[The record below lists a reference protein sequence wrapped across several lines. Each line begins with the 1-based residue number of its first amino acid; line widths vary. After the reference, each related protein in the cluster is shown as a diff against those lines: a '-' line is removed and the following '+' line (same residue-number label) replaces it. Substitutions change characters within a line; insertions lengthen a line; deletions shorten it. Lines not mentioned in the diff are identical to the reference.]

1 MHAMSRGIWGT
12 GLLCFGSIRGAS
24 LVTRHFR
31 SEETDMRS
39 NKVTVIWGILTLVS
53 LLIVLVLMLMG
64 VVSL

>member
-1 MHAMSRGIWGT
+1 M
-12 GLLCFGSIRGAS
+12 
-24 LVTRHFR
+24 TRHFR

-53 LLIVLVLMLMG
+53 LLIVLVLKLMG